1 VSSYI
6 MKGDFFVFFYCTI
19 SNIEDYNEVGV
30 FSLFDN
36 IPVLTLTKWW
46 KCSIGVNRVCVCIK
60 WLLIFSL
67 FDIAQ
72 PFDFK
77 ELMECLF
84 KEKIHPKWWRN

>member
-1 VSSYI
+1 VI
-6 MKGDFFVFFYCTI
+6 ILLLIIHQGNCTI

-36 IPVLTLTKWW
+36 MPVLTLTKWW